1 MAVIELETIVQAPP
15 TLCYSLKLDVQQ
27 HVAATAHTQER
38 IVAGRTSGR
47 LELGEL
53 ITWEARHLG
62 VRQRLTVQV
71 TIAEPPFHFRDEMRQ
86 GAFHTMSHD
95 HYFEPLAGGQA
106 TRMRDVFRFES
117 PGGWLGHCFDTLF
130 LKGYLTRFLQVRN
143 AQLQQQAEAVYA
155 VAPTGAEP
163 GTRTT

>member
-15 TLCYSLKLDVQQ
+15 TLCYALKLDVQQ

-71 TIAEPPFHFRDEMRQ
+71 TIAEPPFHFRDEMRR
-86 GAFHTMSHD
+86 GAFRTMSHD
-95 HYFEPLAGGQA
+95 HYFEPLAGGRA

-117 PGGWLGHCFDTLF
+117 PGGWLGRWFDTLF
-130 LKGYLTRFLQVRN
+130 LQGYLTRFLQVRN
-143 AQLQQQAEAVYA
+143 AQLQQQAEAAYA
-155 VAPTGAEP
+155 AGHSGAEP
-163 GTRTT
+163 VT